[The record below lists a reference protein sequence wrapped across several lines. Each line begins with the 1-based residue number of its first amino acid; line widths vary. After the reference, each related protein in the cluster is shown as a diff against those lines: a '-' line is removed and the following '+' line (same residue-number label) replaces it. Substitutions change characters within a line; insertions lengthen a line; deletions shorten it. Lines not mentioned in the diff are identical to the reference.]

1 MNRTTSLR
9 GSALTVAVLSL
20 GACTAPIATQVT
32 VTDPAPAELRV
43 ESLAILPLTVDP
55 GLEQYGRNAGEA
67 MYSALRA
74 AYPGLQIVP
83 ASQSLQRM
91 TNARATTIYAN
102 LVSQYEETG
111 QLNPELV
118 RELGDAVGARYLL
131 NLRLTYAEEAGYGP
145 GDFIGEVEYTGQGL
159 RLIAQLWDGERG
171 VLEWRT
177 VGDVTAVSSDLMRA
191 RSVDDL
197 LDEVLPQ
204 IAARVP
210 VEGGE
215 ELAEAPVRRGPEDR
229 SVFMGASGLLL
240 LAFLF
245 L

>member
-1 MNRTTSLR
+1 MNRTTSPR
-9 GSALTVAVLSL
+9 GLVLAAGLLSV
-20 GACTAPIATQVT
+20 GACTAPITTQVS
-32 VTDPAPAELRV
+32 VTDPAPATLRV
-43 ESLAILPLTVDP
+43 ESIAILPLTVDP
-55 GLEQYGRNAGEA
+55 GLEQYGRDAGEA
-67 MYSALRA
+67 MYAALRDE
-74 AYPGLQIVP
+74 YPRLQIVP
-83 ASQSLQRM
+83 PSQSLQRL
-91 TNARATTIYAN
+91 TNARATNTYAN

-145 GDFIGEVEYTGQGL
+145 GDFVGEVEYTGQGL

-177 VGDVTAVSSDLMRA
+177 VGDVTAVSSDLMRP
-191 RSVDDL
+191 REVNDL
-197 LDEVLPQ
+197 LAAVLPE

-240 LAFLF
+240 LAFL
-245 L
+245 LL